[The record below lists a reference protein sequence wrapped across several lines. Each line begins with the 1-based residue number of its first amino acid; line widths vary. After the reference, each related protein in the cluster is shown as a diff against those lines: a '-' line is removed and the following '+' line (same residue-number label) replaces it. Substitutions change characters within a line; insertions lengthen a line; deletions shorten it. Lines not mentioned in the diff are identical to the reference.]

1 MSPSHPACTTTSCT
15 TPIDKTKQ
23 KSQFLLESDWLLA
36 FAAMHPDASD
46 GNLQA
51 DIRGNYRFACFD
63 HLLRMNDEWCGKI
76 LVHVVVGAWCY
87 VNLHVSKLDEVWQN
101 MVPLSHFQ
109 NRPMDDGRVER
120 FRCRWSVG
128 LLGIQSCKKKK
139 SSHHSWCRT
148 GGTIS
153 STCGWCRTKTVR
165 RHCWAGSWTVLVPLM
180 ISTRPSSLSWIG
192 LKLVINI
199 LKWA

>member
-63 HLLRMNDEWCGKI
+63 HFLRMNDDEWCVYTKL
-76 LVHVVVGAWCY
+76 LVHVVVSTWCY
-87 VNLHVSKLDEVWQN
+87 VNLHVSKLDEV
-101 MVPLSHFQ
+101 
-109 NRPMDDGRVER
+109 
-120 FRCRWSVG
+120 
-128 LLGIQSCKKKK
+128 
-139 SSHHSWCRT
+139 
-148 GGTIS
+148 
-153 STCGWCRTKTVR
+153 
-165 RHCWAGSWTVLVPLM
+165 
-180 ISTRPSSLSWIG
+180 
-192 LKLVINI
+192 
-199 LKWA
+199 